1 MTGYLETVIH
11 LLFTYLA
18 VSIILD
24 THTYTHTHTQT
35 PRFLSLVLL
44 LNEVIN
50 SLTLKL

>member
-24 THTYTHTHTQT
+24 THTYTHTHTDTQ
-35 PRFLSLVLL
+35 VLIFGAFT
-44 LNEVIN
+44 ERGD
-50 SLTLKL
+50 